1 MSLGKLIGLERSIHI
16 YKNSDNSL
24 IEEIII
30 EISLEALLNV
40 VSPKNDDSELVEGY
54 VLNSEQIKLINAYL
68 NKRIEPDFK
77 LYQYVLMCFGIYER
91 QEIEAS
97 RK

>member
-16 YKNSDNSL
+16 YKNSDSSL
-24 IEEIII
+24 TKEIII
-30 EISLEALLNV
+30 EISLKALINI
-40 VSPKNDDSELVEGY
+40 VSPKKDDSDLVKGY

-68 NKRIEPDFK
+68 KEKIEPDFK

-91 QEIEAS
+91 QDI
-97 RK
+97 